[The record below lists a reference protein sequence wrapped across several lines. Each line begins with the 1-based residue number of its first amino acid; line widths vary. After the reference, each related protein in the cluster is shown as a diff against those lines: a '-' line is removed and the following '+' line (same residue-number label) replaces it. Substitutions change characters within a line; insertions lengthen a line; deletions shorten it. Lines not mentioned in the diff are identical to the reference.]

1 MATLPE
7 DLLSAARVGCHVAV
21 GSKKRVLEKVSELL
35 AADIPGLTQSEIFDR
50 LIEREKLGSTGL
62 GHGVALPHGR
72 MREVSRAYGAL
83 LHLENAI
90 DFDAIDGQPVDLVFA
105 LLVPESATEEHL
117 QLLGNLAGLFSD
129 ETRCQQVRE
138 SCTPNDVM
146 TWLTGRDQTA
156 APAA

>member
-1 MATLPE
+1 MIPD
-7 DLLSAARVGCHVAV
+7 DLVSAARVGCHATVS
-21 GSKKRVLEKVSELL
+21 SKKRALEAVSQLM
-35 AADIPGLTQSEIFDR
+35 AADIPDLTETEIFDR

-83 LHLENAI
+83 LHLDQAI

-117 QLLGNLAGLFSD
+117 QLLGALAGLFSD
-129 ETRCQQVRE
+129 DVQCRRIRET
-138 SCTPNDVM
+138 CTERLCDSP
-146 TWLTGRDQTA
+146 G
-156 APAA
+156 